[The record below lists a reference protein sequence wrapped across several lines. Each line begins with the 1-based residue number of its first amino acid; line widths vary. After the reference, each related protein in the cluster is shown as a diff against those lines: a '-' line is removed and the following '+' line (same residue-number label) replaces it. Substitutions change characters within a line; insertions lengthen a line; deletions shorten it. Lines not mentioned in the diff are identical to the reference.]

1 MPAERNEN
9 RAVGGVSAM
18 IEPAGIPILAAY
30 VTAPIREGTA
40 LYTPA
45 EYTSMFADSGE
56 AKTRRPAWQILT
68 LAFLAGFFIA
78 LAGAVANTAAHA
90 IGNDGLARLVAG
102 LLFPFGL
109 IMVILT
115 GAELYTGDTLMA
127 ITLKEERITLVRML
141 YHWLLVFGGN
151 AVGAITVAVGMAY
164 FGQMNYSN
172 GGLAVFTI
180 KQAVAKSTMDP
191 ANAFV
196 LGIFC
201 NVLVTIGV
209 LMALGARDVTGKAVA
224 VYIPIAFFVI
234 AGFEH
239 SIANLYYGPAGIMAA
254 GIDRYAALAREA
266 GVAIDSISWS
276 GFLTRNLLPVTAGNT
291 LGGLLVGWLFYWCH
305 MHYARQ
311 QAGT

>member
-1 MPAERNEN
+1 
-9 RAVGGVSAM
+9 M
-18 IEPAGIPILAAY
+18 IGTAQVPILAAY
-30 VTAPIREGTA
+30 ITAVTREGTN

-56 AKTRRPAWQILT
+56 AKARRPAWQILT

-90 IGNDGLARLVAG
+90 IANEGLARLVAG

-127 ITLKEERITLVRML
+127 ITLKEKRITLHRMI
-141 YHWLLVFGGN
+141 YHWVLVFGGN
-151 AVGAITVAVGMAY
+151 AVGAITVAMGMAW

-172 GGLAVFTI
+172 GGLAVYTI
-180 KQAVAKSTMDP
+180 KQAVSKSTMDP
-191 ANAFV
+191 VDAFV

-209 LMALGARDVTGKAVA
+209 LMALGAKDVTGKAVA
-224 VYIPIAFFVI
+224 VYVPIAFFVI

-239 SIANLYYGPAGIMAA
+239 SIANLYYAPAGLMAA
-254 GIDRYAALAREA
+254 GVDRYAALARTA
-266 GVAIDSISWS
+266 GVAVDTASWG
-276 GFLTRNLLPVTAGNT
+276 GFITHNLLPVTAGNT
-291 LGGLLVGWLFYWCH
+291 VGGLIVGWLFYWCH

-311 QAGT
+311 HASA

>member
-1 MPAERNEN
+1 
-9 RAVGGVSAM
+9 M
-18 IEPAGIPILAAY
+18 IEPARFPILAADY
-30 VTAPIREGTA
+30 TAPTREGIT

-78 LAGAVANTAAHA
+78 MAGAVANTAAHA
-90 IGNDGLARLVAG
+90 IGNEGLARLVAG

-127 ITLKEERITLVRML
+127 ITLKEKRITLVRML

-151 AVGAITVAVGMAY
+151 AVGAISVAVGMAY

-180 KQAVAKSTMDP
+180 KQAVTKSTMDP
-191 ANAFV
+191 MNAFV

-209 LMALGARDVTGKAVA
+209 LMALGSRDVTGKAVA
-224 VYIPIAFFVI
+224 IYVPIAFFVI

-239 SIANLYYGPAGIMAA
+239 SIANLYYAPAGLMAG

-266 GVAIDSISWS
+266 GVAVDSASWS
-276 GFLTRNLLPVTAGNT
+276 GFITHNLLPVTAGNT
-291 LGGLLVGWLFYWCH
+291 IGGLMVGWLFYWCH
-305 MHYARQ
+305 MYYARQ
-311 QAGT
+311 HAGA